1 MLKKQMSGQCHH
13 LANHVRSPIVFIL
26 HIQPKLPYQ
35 LIYALRY
42 KNGFKIRFQR
52 SKIQEL
58 SLFNEYATKYET
70 STKVHIS
77 GKCQRLRCKITM
89 TEQKISTSRSYELN
103 STVHLQN
110 SDSRQL
116 LIEQLEACNYTYQE
130 FLLNPLQM
138 GIPNSR
144 LRYYLLVKKNANRD
158 DPSMVLIVLTKVIL
172 GKSQAIDVYG

>member
-1 MLKKQMSGQCHH
+1 
-13 LANHVRSPIVFIL
+13 
-26 HIQPKLPYQ
+26 
-35 LIYALRY
+35 
-42 KNGFKIRFQR
+42 
-52 SKIQEL
+52 
-58 SLFNEYATKYET
+58 
-70 STKVHIS
+70 
-77 GKCQRLRCKITM
+77 M